1 MPRLRE
7 YVTIGICAG
16 YGDGDYRVSSEV
28 ANLSREDMTEL
39 RLAFVYAINAAEEM
53 WRNEQR
59 KKPENQG
66 QCSTAAPHEGEQR

>member
-28 ANLSREDMTEL
+28 ANLSRKDMTEL

-53 WRNEQR
+53 WRDEQR
-59 KKPENQG
+59 KTENQG
-66 QCSTAAPHEGEQR
+66 QCSTAARHEGGS